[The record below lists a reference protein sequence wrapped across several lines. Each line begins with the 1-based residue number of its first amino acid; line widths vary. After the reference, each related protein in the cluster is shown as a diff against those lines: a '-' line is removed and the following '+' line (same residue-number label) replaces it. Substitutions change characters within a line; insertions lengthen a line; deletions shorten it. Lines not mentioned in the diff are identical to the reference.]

1 MSRERVKNP
10 DGTLDVIFDRV
21 KSIIITSVV
30 GIVTNVL
37 LAAFK
42 VIIGVVT
49 GSIAIILDGVN
60 NLSDAL
66 SSTITIV
73 GTLLA
78 GRKPDK
84 KHPYGYGR
92 IEYITAMIIAAIVLY
107 AGITSFTESVKKIL
121 NPVKPE
127 YTAVSFVII
136 GVAIVAK
143 LVLGKF
149 VETRGKRLNS
159 SALEASGKD
168 ALMDA
173 VLSASVLISAIIF
186 VATGISLEAYV
197 GIIISAAIV
206 KSAVEM
212 IVDTVNE
219 ILGQR
224 ADYETSRRI
233 KSLLCEEPE
242 VRGAYDLFINN
253 YGPGTNY
260 ASVHIELPDTM
271 TVDEVDSLTRRLQMK
286 VYKETG
292 IMLVGVGVYSCNT
305 SDDKIIALRDKIAQ
319 TVLSHEWAIQ
329 MHGFYYEEELNEIR
343 FDVVMSFDIFPLKG
357 IEIINN
363 ELSEKFPDY
372 KFNIV
377 PDIDISD

>member
-1 MSRERVKNP
+1 MNKKETEKS
-10 DGTLDVIFDRV
+10 DDTLDVIFDRV

-42 VIIGVVT
+42 VVVGMVT

-107 AGITSFTESVKKIL
+107 AGITSLTESVKKII

-127 YTAVSFVII
+127 YTAVSLIII

-149 VETRGKRLNS
+149 VETRGKKLNS

-173 VLSASVLISAIIF
+173 ILSASVLISAIIF
-186 VATGISLEAYV
+186 VVTGVSLEAYV

-206 KSAVEM
+206 KSAIEM

-224 ADYETSRRI
+224 ADYETSRKI

-271 TVDEVDSLTRRLQMK
+271 TVDEVDSLTRRVQMK
-286 VYKETG
+286 IYKETG
-292 IMLVGVGVYSCNT
+292 IMLVGVGVYSYNT
-305 SDDKIIALRDKIAQ
+305 SDDKIIFLRDEIAK

-329 MHGFYYEEELNEIR
+329 IHGFYYEKEMNEIR

>member
-1 MSRERVKNP
+1 MNSKEIEKS
-10 DGTLDVIFDRV
+10 DGTLDVVFNRV
-21 KSIIITSVV
+21 KSITITSVV

-42 VIIGVVT
+42 VVIGMIT

-107 AGITSFTESVKKIL
+107 AGITSLTESVKKII

-127 YTAVSFVII
+127 YTVVSLIII

-143 LVLGKF
+143 FVLGKF
-149 VETRGKRLNS
+149 VETRGKKLNS

-168 ALMDA
+168 AIMDA
-173 VLSASVLISAIIF
+173 VLSASVLISAIVF
-186 VATGISLEAYV
+186 VVTGISLEAYV
-197 GIIISAAIV
+197 GIIISLVIV
-206 KSAVEM
+206 KSAIEM
-212 IVDTVNE
+212 IVDTINE

-224 ADYETSRRI
+224 ADYETSRKI

-271 TVDEVDSLTRRLQMK
+271 TVDEVDSLTRRVQMK
-286 VYKETG
+286 IYKETG
-292 IMLVGVGVYSCNT
+292 IMLVGVGVYSYNT
-305 SDDKIIALRDKIAQ
+305 SNDKIISLRDEIAK

-329 MHGFYYEEELNEIR
+329 IHGFYYEKEMNEIR